1 MNKVLEIG
9 AYVIA
14 CAVALGGG
22 FVGAEMLFAP
32 NNERA
37 ESAASVER
45 GAAPADTAE
54 VRNGRFGFSF
64 RYPRAWG
71 DGPRYHASV
80 QESVGRADGVF
91 CYVSVVEKPVAGD
104 ATGKPNA
111 LRRLMQGF
119 TAQVLER
126 TPIPGATTKVDS
138 FAKATLGEQEARFFV
153 LDAKGGPGATL
164 RQGKLHG
171 YATLRNFGA
180 VFLICVAPDGR
191 YADADV
197 RAAFNVA
204 HRTFRFDQ
212 QPH

>member
-14 CAVALGGG
+14 SAVALGGG
-22 FVGAEMLFAP
+22 FVGAEMLCGQEEAP
-32 NNERA
+32 GEARASAERT
-37 ESAASVER
+37 
-45 GAAPADTAE
+45 AAPADTAE

-64 RYPRAWG
+64 SYPRDWG

-80 QESVGRADGVF
+80 QESVGRNDGVF
-91 CYVSVVEKPVAGD
+91 CYVSIFEKPVPSD
-104 ATGKPNA
+104 ATGKPTA
-111 LRRLMQGF
+111 LRRLMKGF
-119 TAQVLER
+119 TAQVLES

-138 FAKATLGEQEARFFV
+138 FANATLGEQEARFFV

-191 YADADV
+191 YAEADV
-197 RAAFNVA
+197 RAAFKVA
-204 HRTFRFDQ
+204 HKTFRFDQ